1 MQRLK
6 RVEMSRGDKKVYVGN
21 LPPDV
26 REKDLEDLFDKYGKI
41 TFLDLKN
48 RKGPPFAFLEFEDP
62 RFVSLTFI
70 C

>member
-1 MQRLK
+1 
-6 RVEMSRGDKKVYVGN
+6 MSRGDKKVYVGN

>member
-1 MQRLK
+1 
-6 RVEMSRGDKKVYVGN
+6 MSRGDKKVYVGN

-62 RFVSLTFI
+62 RFVSLSFI

>member
-1 MQRLK
+1 
-6 RVEMSRGDKKVYVGN
+6 MSRGDKKVYVGN

-62 RFVSLTFI
+62 RFASLNFI

>member
-62 RFVSLTFI
+62 RFVSLSFI